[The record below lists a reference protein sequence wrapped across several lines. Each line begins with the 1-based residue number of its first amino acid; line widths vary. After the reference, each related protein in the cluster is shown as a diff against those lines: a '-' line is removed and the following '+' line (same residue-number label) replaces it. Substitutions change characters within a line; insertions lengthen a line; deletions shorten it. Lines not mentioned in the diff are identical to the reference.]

1 MRVMENRRLASHT
14 LFTTLITFWITALV
28 AGLNF
33 SATPGDIAFILIF
46 GSLAISMLVS
56 LPIYLG
62 RLAGARVMVAEEKDL
77 RRARTAAFLF
87 NIGITVGLT
96 VFVYW
101 KLYGGI
107 RS

>member
-1 MRVMENRRLASHT
+1 MAKHT

-28 AGLNF
+28 AGLSF

-46 GSLAISMLVS
+46 GSLAVSMLVS
-56 LPIYLG
+56 LPIYLV
-62 RLAGARVMVAEEKDL
+62 RIAAGTKVMVAEGENL
-77 RRARTAAFLF
+77 RRARIAAFLF

-101 KLYGGI
+101 KLYGGS